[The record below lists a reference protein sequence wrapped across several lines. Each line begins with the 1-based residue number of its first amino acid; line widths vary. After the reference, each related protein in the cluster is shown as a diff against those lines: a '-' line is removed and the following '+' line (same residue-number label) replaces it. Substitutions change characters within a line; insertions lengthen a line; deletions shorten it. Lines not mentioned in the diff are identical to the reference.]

1 MEQRPAREPGPH
13 SKPDPKPDSR
23 PDSKQFAQQA
33 QVAELQ
39 RRIRLLEAE
48 DDGDFGA
55 FTAVDWLVCVLGAV
69 VIPVLVLLWVGR

>member
-13 SKPDPKPDSR
+13 SNRDPKPDS
-23 PDSKQFAQQA
+23 KQFVQQA
-33 QVAELQ
+33 QVAELH

-55 FTAVDWLVCVLGAV
+55 FTAVDWLVCVLGAL
-69 VIPVLVLLWVGR
+69 VIPALVLLWVGR